1 MIPRVDIAGVR
12 VSAANMDTAL
22 LSIDERI
29 QRREGG
35 YVCVTGVHGIV
46 ESHRNETLRQI
57 HNAATL
63 VVPDGM
69 PLVWLCRAKGLRHV
83 DRVYGPD
90 LMLRLCERSLERD
103 YRHFLYGAR
112 PEVLEQLA
120 ARLRT
125 RFPLLNIVGSYSP
138 PFRTLTTQE
147 DATISDTIKRSRPD
161 IVWVGISTP
170 KQELWMARHYEL
182 LRPAVLLGVGAAFDF
197 HAGVKRQAP
206 RWMMRSGLE
215 WLFRM
220 LQEPRRLG
228 PRYLRN
234 NPIFA
239 ALILMQ
245 ILGLRAQAI
254 GGEH

>member
-1 MIPRVDIAGVR
+1 
-12 VSAANMDTAL
+12 
-22 LSIDERI
+22 
-29 QRREGG
+29 
-35 YVCVTGVHGIV
+35 
-46 ESHRNETLRQI
+46 
-57 HNAATL
+57 
-63 VVPDGM
+63 
-69 PLVWLCRAKGLRHV
+69 
-83 DRVYGPD
+83 
-90 LMLRLCERSLERD
+90 
-103 YRHFLYGAR
+103 
-112 PEVLEQLA
+112 
-120 ARLRT
+120 
-125 RFPLLNIVGSYSP
+125 
-138 PFRTLTTQE
+138 
-147 DATISDTIKRSRPD
+147 
-161 IVWVGISTP
+161 
-170 KQELWMARHYEL
+170 MARHYEL